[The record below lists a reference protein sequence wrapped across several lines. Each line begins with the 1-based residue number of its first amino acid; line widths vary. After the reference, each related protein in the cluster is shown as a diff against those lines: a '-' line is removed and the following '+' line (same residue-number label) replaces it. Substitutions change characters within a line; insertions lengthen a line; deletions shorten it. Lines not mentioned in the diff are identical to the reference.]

1 MGIFSRKAD
10 GDIRHRAV
18 DGAENENNTI
28 RISWL
33 FLRKSWL
40 CYRGILVIAQ
50 ILVILPRNLGYCFA
64 GTIRFSIPV
73 YRPDQAA
80 LLVTSRR
87 PLSVIFPS
95 LLYTLPVSII

>member
-73 YRPDQAA
+73 YRPA
-80 LLVTSRR
+80 RR
-87 PLSVIFPS
+87 RKSSLKFSVPFGVRGRGHS
-95 LLYTLPVSII
+95 ASGD